1 MENNEILGEMF
12 DLDQTSPNITKH
24 DVWSPNK
31 VCKRSNI
38 SPNMMLDRMLGEML
52 DRLHK
57 PVGKI
62 LEICKAPIVN
72 IEYFMICRNWKTVS
86 VQLSFQ
92 YPEILEMCW
101 DLFPCSYF

>member
-1 MENNEILGEMF
+1 MQIRQIYFMVRFKIAKVNLRES
-12 DLDQTSPNITKH
+12 DLFG
-24 DVWSPNK
+24 
-31 VCKRSNI
+31 
-38 SPNMMLDRMLGEML
+38 L
-52 DRLHK
+52 
-57 PVGKI
+57 GKI

-92 YPEILEMCW
+92 YPELLEMCW